1 MDGLHGTKK
10 FSRDFYD
17 RDSIY
22 VDEISITRNNG
33 HVRDNGERKR
43 ESPALFKEICLGRFR
58 LVNNDSDCSIDRDE
72 RARCKDCI
80 TIKASTDVQGC
91 TNRANR
97 M

>member
-1 MDGLHGTKK
+1 MNILICLCRAKTNDLDLKNEVRRRVVDEECIDGLHGTKK

-58 LVNNDSDCSIDRDE
+58 LVNNVPIVR
-72 RARCKDCI
+72 
-80 TIKASTDVQGC
+80 
-91 TNRANR
+91 
-97 M
+97 

>member
-1 MDGLHGTKK
+1 M
-10 FSRDFYD
+10 
-17 RDSIY
+17 
-22 VDEISITRNNG
+22 VDDISTTRNNG

-43 ESPALFKEICLGRFR
+43 ESLALFKRNLLGPFPPGKQR
-58 LVNNDSDCSIDRDE
+58 SDCSIDRDE

-80 TIKASTDVQGC
+80 AIIKVSTDVQGC